1 MSRPKERISDLVQP
15 TPDTSNQWR
24 VSSSSSSSFFK
35 AESLASSIII
45 IISLHRVH
53 SRAAGLGYHLEA
65 QWIYMLFLGEEEKV
79 GCTPPSYL
87 NLLDNDDR
95 KNRLGHIT
103 PGGPSAA
110 QQRHNAEECAR
121 RFFFLFFFVFLFF
134 DWCACLLSSL
144 THTHTHTH
152 EERRKRL
159 LFLFVL
165 KGEASL
171 HSNERLVGSLRLPR
185 PIGGRPLLLGPDI
198 CHRWHSHLSHPGPS
212 GGFTLSLSPYVSP
225 PFSV

>member
-1 MSRPKERISDLVQP
+1 MKGFFFL
-15 TPDTSNQWR
+15 
-24 VSSSSSSSFFK
+24 FK

-65 QWIYMLFLGEEEKV
+65 QQIYMLFLGEEEKV

-121 RFFFLFFFVFLFF
+121 RFFFSSSSSSSFLT
-134 DWCACLLSSL
+134 DVHACSLLL
-144 THTHTHTH
+144 HTHTHIH

-171 HSNERLVGSLRLPR
+171 HSNERLVGSLRLLR